1 MKVSEAARNMARRG
15 IPASDIANI
24 LDLPVDDILAMGV
37 PRELGRTNLDE
48 VSSAMESI
56 VWLVYDEAKK
66 VMTVGSPMQK
76 NFLMR
81 LVIGHL
87 MRTMAVQT
95 PTAIIDM
102 QEEFH
107 SLMQAQ
113 AQPLDIGE
121 IEHDLEDAWVEED
134 MPE

>member
-1 MKVSEAARNMARRG
+1 MKLSDAARGMAKKG

-24 LDLPVDDILAMGV
+24 LDLPIESVIAMGV
-37 PRELGRTNLDE
+37 PREIGRTNLDE
-48 VSSAMESI
+48 VSSAMEAI
-56 VWLVYDEAKK
+56 VWLVYDEAKR

-107 SLMQAQ
+107 TLMQAQ
-113 AQPLDIGE
+113 ARPLNIDE
-121 IEHDLEDAWVEED
+121 IEADLEEAWVEED